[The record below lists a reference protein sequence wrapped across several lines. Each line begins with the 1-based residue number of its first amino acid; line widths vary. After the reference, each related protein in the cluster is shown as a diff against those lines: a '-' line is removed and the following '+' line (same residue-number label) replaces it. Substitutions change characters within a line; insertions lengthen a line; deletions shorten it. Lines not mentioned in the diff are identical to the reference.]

1 MKKKTTYFGYG
12 SNLWR
17 DQMKR
22 RCPKSTFIGIGIL
35 HNWRWIINERGYANV
50 VPSQGDYVYGFLY
63 TLTANDE
70 HDLDIYEGAA
80 YQKHN
85 LAVEPLRDGKDRT
98 DTILNALVYVDVDR
112 RTESQP
118 KTEYTFRMNKG
129 IKDALDAGVPS
140 EYIDTYLRPY
150 IPDTLSST

>member
-35 HNWRWIINERGYANV
+35 TNWRWIINERGYANV
-50 VPSQGDYVYGFLY
+50 IPSPGDQVYGFLY
-63 TLTANDE
+63 TLTADDE

-80 YQKHN
+80 YQKLN
-85 LAVEPLRDGKDRT
+85 LPIEGLSDGDGNSGT
-98 DTILNALVYVDVDR
+98 DVNALVYVDVDR
-112 RTESQP
+112 RTPSQP
-118 KTEYTFRMNKG
+118 KTEYIFRMNKG
-129 IKDALDAGVPS
+129 IKDALDAGIPS
-140 EYIDTYLRPY
+140 EYIDSYLRPY
-150 IPDTLSST
+150 IPEAAK